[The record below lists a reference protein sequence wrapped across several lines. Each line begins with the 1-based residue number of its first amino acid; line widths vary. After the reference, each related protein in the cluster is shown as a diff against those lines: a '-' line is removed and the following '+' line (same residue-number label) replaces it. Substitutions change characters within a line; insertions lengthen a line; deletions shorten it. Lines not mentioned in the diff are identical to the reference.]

1 MAYIFNILF
10 RNGGNRSYLVILC
23 LLLAG
28 LAEALGISTL
38 LPAATAIAGNSAP
51 GSSPLNRDI
60 LDVITRFGI
69 QPSLGYLILIGT
81 VLLAIRSLLSF
92 AALSYAGISAA
103 QLSIQLRRRLVAA
116 LFGARWNFYA
126 SQRAGRFAN
135 AISNDAGRAGDAYL
149 FAAALISNVIQV
161 AAYVSVTLFMSWK
174 LALAGILAGGLIALI
189 LNSLVSVTRKAGFKQ
204 TDRTSELTTQMV
216 DMLNN
221 IKALKTM
228 EKYEPMLL
236 RLATTLRRL
245 KKSFVT
251 RELARQGLLQ
261 GSDLLS
267 AISIGTGGYIA
278 NQYFGMPLPE
288 LIVSGIV
295 FYQVIALSG
304 KIQKLF
310 QQAVQVESAY
320 LRTVEL
326 IDKAEDNGEEWNGT
340 LPPHLNRDCKFENV
354 GFAHGKTAI
363 ISRVDLEIPARGI
376 TVLKG
381 PSGAGKTTIID
392 LFTGLHRPTTGRI
405 LIDGKDLAAIDMR
418 SWRKMIGYVP
428 QELSLLHASIRENIT
443 FGNSEITDADVLAA
457 LELAGAGD
465 LVRSLAH
472 GLDTDVGEMGGK
484 LSGGQRQRVSLAR
497 ALVGHPKVLI
507 LDEVTSALDPQTE
520 AAIIESIKRLASNHS
535 IIAITHRDAWI
546 DIADRLYSVSHGKVQ
561 LLQTSRQPESGQVKS
576 RRQKLVKSTA

>member
-1 MAYIFNILF
+1 MAYILRILF
-10 RNGGNRSYLVILC
+10 SNGGSRSYFVILC
-23 LLLAG
+23 LLFAG

-38 LPAATAIAGNSAP
+38 LPAATAIGGNSGP
-51 GSSPLNRDI
+51 GSSPLNKII
-60 LDVITRFGI
+60 LDTIARIGI
-69 QPSLGYLILIGT
+69 QPSLGNLILIVT
-81 VLLAIRSLLSF
+81 VMLAVRSLLSF

-103 QLSIQLRRRLVAA
+103 RLSIQFRRRLVAA
-116 LFGARWNFYA
+116 LFGARWSFYA
-126 SQRAGRFAN
+126 NQRAGRFAN

-149 FAAALISNVIQV
+149 IAAALISNVIQV
-161 AAYVSVTLFMSWK
+161 AAYLSVTFFLSWK
-174 LALAGILAGGLIALI
+174 LALVGILAGGLIALI
-189 LNSLVSVTRKAGFKQ
+189 LNGLVGITRRAGFKQ

-228 EKYEPMLL
+228 EKYEPMMQ

-245 KKSFVT
+245 KRSFVT

-267 AISIGTGGYIA
+267 AIIIGASAYIA
-278 NQYFGMPLPE
+278 NRYFGMPLPE
-288 LIVSGIV
+288 LVVSGIV
-295 FYQVIALSG
+295 FFQVISLSS
-304 KIQKLF
+304 KIQKLL

-320 LRTVEL
+320 VRTIEL
-326 IDKAEDNGEEWNGT
+326 IDRAEHCGEDWSGS
-340 LPPHLNRDCKFENV
+340 LPPSFNSSCQFENV
-354 GFAHGKTAI
+354 GFAHGKTFI
-363 ISRVDLEIPARGI
+363 INRVGLEIPARGI

-381 PSGAGKTTIID
+381 PSGAGKTTILD

-405 LIDGKDLAAIDMR
+405 LIDGNDLATIDMK

-443 FGNSEITDADVLAA
+443 FGNSEITDGDVLAA
-457 LELAGAGD
+457 LELADAGD
-465 LVRSLAH
+465 LVRTLAN
-472 GLDTDVGEMGGK
+472 GLDADVGEMGSK
-484 LSGGQRQRVSLAR
+484 LSGGQRQRISLAR

-520 AAIIESIKRLASNHS
+520 LAIIESIKRLATNHA

-546 DIADRLYSVSHGKVQ
+546 DIADRLCSVSHGNVK
-561 LLQTSRQPESGQVKS
+561 LLQTNRRRNSGQAKSRQK
-576 RRQKLVKSTA
+576 KLAKNTV